1 MPKHSDWRSAAAYDY
16 VNDLDPAELAWEFL
30 RRNPDYQREYR
41 KVLRLGGEEA
51 LAEQWGLRF
60 RDRPGEGGRPGG
72 CVLAP
77 HLDQSIVLLAHAPPG
92 FSTAA
97 TLAGLTSPEQHV
109 VASDG
114 AYFVV
119 RHETGR
125 IIAVMVGGAAAANP
139 LAALI
144 PLNSSSPARSAAAL
158 RLWRMLS
165 QGHLQRAPDPLTRQ
179 RRQRLRRAL
188 RALDGR
194 FAKATYRELAQV
206 LFSGPQ
212 DPDHWK
218 THELRDRTIR
228 LVRTGFDLMRGG
240 YRALL
245 RISTRR
251 K

>member
-1 MPKHSDWRSAAAYDY
+1 MDVFW
-16 VNDLDPAELAWEFL
+16 L
-30 RRNPDYQREYR
+30 
-41 KVLRLGGEEA
+41 
-51 LAEQWGLRF
+51 
-60 RDRPGEGGRPGG
+60 
-72 CVLAP
+72 P
-77 HLDQSIVLLAHAPPG
+77 HLDQSIVLLAPAPAR
-92 FSTAA
+92 FSAA
-97 TLAGLTSPEQHV
+97 ASLAGLTLAEQQ

-125 IIAVMVGGAAAANP
+125 ITAVMVGGAAAANP

-144 PLNSSSPARSAAAL
+144 RLDSSFPARSAAAL

-165 QGHLQRAPDPLTRQ
+165 QGQLQQAPDPLTRQ

-188 RALDGR
+188 RALDR
-194 FAKATYRELAQV
+194 RLAKATYRELAQI
-206 LFSGPQ
+206 LFGGPQ

>member
-1 MPKHSDWRSAAAYDY
+1 VFW
-16 VNDLDPAELAWEFL
+16 L
-30 RRNPDYQREYR
+30 
-41 KVLRLGGEEA
+41 
-51 LAEQWGLRF
+51 
-60 RDRPGEGGRPGG
+60 
-72 CVLAP
+72 P
-77 HLDQSIVLLAHAPPG
+77 HLDQAIVLLAPAPPK

-97 TLAGLTSPEQHV
+97 SLPGLTPAEQH

-125 IIAVMVGGAAAANP
+125 ITAVMVGSATAANP

-144 PLNSSSPARSAAAL
+144 PLDSSFAARSAAAL

-165 QGHLQRAPDPLTRQ
+165 QGQLQRAPDPLTRQ
-179 RRQRLRRAL
+179 RRQRLRLAL

-194 FAKATYRELAQV
+194 LAKATYRELAQV
-206 LFSGPQ
+206 LFGGPQ
-212 DPDHWK
+212 DSDHWK

-228 LVRTGFDLMRGG
+228 LVRTGRELMRGG

-245 RISTRR
+245 RIPTRR
-251 K
+251 RK